1 MFFGAPFEI
10 FDLTLV
16 YPERSRGAAYH
27 PAAPVWLTPFF
38 SQPSVLPLPFT
49 PICEGQLLSF
59 DNHLD
64 WPRVKF
70 AILTPRL
77 FPAHFASC
85 LFSVV
90 CTLFAQTGAPNFVP
104 TSFFS
109 FACAL
114 LQKQWGV
121 YPFAHCFPLAFSASP
136 RRYTIES
143 ASPRHSRDSSPRFP

>member
-1 MFFGAPFEI
+1 MLDYFMFFGAPFEI
-10 FDLTLV
+10 FDPTFV
-16 YPERSRGAAYH
+16 HSERTMRGASRR
-27 PAAPVWLTPFF
+27 PSPVWLTSFF
-38 SQPSVLPLPFT
+38 SQPSVLPRP
-49 PICEGQLLSF
+49 QLLSF

-64 WPRVKF
+64 CPRVDF
-70 AILTPRL
+70 AILISPVL
-77 FPAHFASC
+77 FPLRILS
-85 LFSVV
+85 LFSGLH
-90 CTLFAQTGAPNFVP
+90 TLAQTGAPNFAP

-143 ASPRHSRDSSPRFP
+143 AAPRHSRDSSPRLP